1 MRLNNSSFQY
11 KGQQGNMIVMA
22 IFVIVVI
29 SLLAVALIKTISASS
44 NTTIH
49 QIYGLRA
56 QQAAQAGV
64 QTLLQ
69 ASFAVDGS
77 ATPCNTTATSPA
89 SFSNVG
95 GLNACAYQASCVT
108 ETVSFANVDRLYF
121 KFSSTGSCLINDNVV
136 SRTISVDA
144 MQEINP

>member
-1 MRLNNSSFQY
+1 MRLNLRPFQY

-77 ATPCNTTATSPA
+77 ATPCNTNASSPA
-89 SFSNVG
+89 SFSNVD
-95 GLNACAYQASCVT
+95 GLNACVYQASCVT